1 MADELFELSLL
12 GGAIERRWRKQRPE
26 IDAFDWRALERAAAR
41 LTPAQREAGR
51 RFWTANALTEHAAA
65 AGCSAVLRALI
76 EARAPLD
83 LVAAESSFVAD
94 ELAHTEISARIA
106 NALGGGAAIR
116 YDAAALVS
124 DPPADLPPLGRAVD
138 LAIAVH
144 CISESFVLPLAREMV
159 RHQPHAVMRTA
170 LRRIVKDEAAH
181 ARLGWIILDWADEL
195 LDGET
200 RRRVRARVADA
211 VARRATQ
218 VRTTPT
224 DDGGE
229 TLGWLPSVLYARL
242 APQAWEDEVCAPLRE
257 RGWLA

>member
-26 IDAFDWRALERAAAR
+26 IEAIDWRSLERATF
-41 LTPAQREAGR
+41 TPAQREAGR

-83 LVAAESSFVAD
+83 LVAAEASFVVD
-94 ELAHTEISARIA
+94 EIAHTELSARIA

-116 YDAAALVS
+116 YDAAALVA

-138 LAIAVH
+138 LAIGVH

-159 RHQPHAVMRTA
+159 RHQPHVVMRTA
-170 LRRIVKDEAAH
+170 LRRIVKDESAH

-195 LDGET
+195 LDDDT

-211 VARRATQ
+211 VARRHAR
-218 VRTTPT
+218 VHGVPPE
-224 DDGGE
+224 DGGD
-229 TLGWLPSVLYARL
+229 TLGWLPSALYAKL
-242 APQAWEDEVCAPLRE
+242 APNAWQSEVCAPLRE
-257 RGWLA
+257 RGWLDP